1 VKKHKKDGIVD
12 DFILAIVSLYKID
25 EWAQVYGE
33 EAIGMA
39 KSLTRGKRRFA
50 GISSV
55 ANTIAPLETAKS
67 WVMKELSLQFS
78 GIAHTDKCYS
88 VHLFRDGFV

>member
-1 VKKHKKDGIVD
+1 M
-12 DFILAIVSLYKID
+12 
-25 EWAQVYGE
+25 E
-33 EAIGMA
+33 MA
-39 KSLTRGKRRFA
+39 KSLTRGKRWFA

-55 ANTIAPLETAKS
+55 ANIIAISETAKI

-78 GIAHTDKCYS
+78 EIAHRDKCYS

>member
-1 VKKHKKDGIVD
+1 MKKHKNEGIGD

-25 EWAQVYGE
+25 EWAQVYSE
-33 EAIGMA
+33 EAIEMA
-39 KSLTRGKRRFA
+39 KSLTQGKRRFA
-50 GISSV
+50 GIPSV

-67 WVMKELSLQFS
+67 LVMKELSLQFF

-88 VHLFRDGFV
+88 VHVFRDGFV